1 MRKKRSL
8 LIGMA
13 ILIVILRYL
22 GPEIEF
28 VANPV
33 NKAAGKIVVIDP
45 GHGGIDPGCSS
56 KNGVLEK
63 HLVLEISKKLEKK
76 LNSYAIY
83 TILTREI
90 DTDLA
95 PDVKG
100 PLIRRKRE
108 DLNRR
113 AALVKK
119 HNADIFVSIHANS
132 FPESKWSGAQTFYPP
147 ECGRSRLLAEAIQNS
162 LVTKVGPNTR
172 KAKPGDF
179 RVLRESQVPSTMV
192 EVGFLS
198 NQKEAQL
205 LQDPAY
211 QDRLVD
217 AIAKGIVDFF
227 ESGGASQVSA
237 ERVQPEV
244 FVGPIL
250 KEDEVLVF
258 FASTEDNGLLD
269 YEKRT
274 VSKSDPESVLRLL
287 HLGPQ
292 NQRTLK
298 ALLETSSLTYIGKN
312 QNRVYVTVDFGD
324 TQITGHLEELAVY
337 SVVNSL
343 TSLSGIEEVIM
354 EVIGSS
360 EEFDWSK
367 PLRFNSFLVKGKAE
381 EY

>member
-22 GPEIEF
+22 GSEIEF